1 MHVSLAQYLHREDLV
16 KAAEHSTD
24 PDQEACPHHG
34 LIRMDP
40 GATDKSV
47 DLRSAAWNTL
57 DNEESFRM
65 TTEDSENLWVSM
77 SLKIKHVCLPLA
89 KSLPFIPLH
98 RKRGRQSIWIYIYLH
113 IYILQSY
120 RKWNDSWMKFCVWQ
134 KSKSGLAFPV
144 EMTCLWLKFKATHC
158 IFCPHNV
165 CRCTAM

>member
-89 KSLPFIPLH
+89 KSLPFITLH
-98 RKRGRQSIWIYIYLH
+98 RKRGRQTMWIYIFTHLHFTELQKVKWFMNAILCLTKVQVGTSFSSWNDLPLVEIQGNTLH
-113 IYILQSY
+113 ILPSQ
-120 RKWNDSWMKFCVWQ
+120 CV
-134 KSKSGLAFPV
+134 
-144 EMTCLWLKFKATHC
+144 
-158 IFCPHNV
+158 
-165 CRCTAM
+165 